1 MNTKQK
7 NKTRA
12 TYRPRDRNNMGS
24 SARTDCEI
32 CNNNNNN
39 NNNNKKRKT
48 KWSELRKRER
58 KMKTEEKEQAEKRE
72 KNTSAVC

>member
-32 CNNNNNN
+32 CNNNNNK
-39 NNNNKKRKT
+39 KKRKT

-58 KMKTEEKEQAEKRE
+58 KIKTEEEEQAEKRE